1 MSIGYTLSDV
11 DCLDVGRAVA
21 EWRARHAAV
30 IGKGYKM
37 TRVDFNRIFLAAW
50 SSWKTQ
56 MEAELDVHRANA
68 ITTGASAPTEARG
81 GRQLCC

>member
-1 MSIGYTLSDV
+1 
-11 DCLDVGRAVA
+11 
-21 EWRARHAAV
+21 
-30 IGKGYKM
+30 M